1 MLIYETKLYKK
12 CVLKKQCF
20 LLIENQEKNQT
31 DKTMKT
37 TEQKLTEPPKSL
49 GRWLMESKRQTQ
61 KEMQE
66 EYRNNPVLQAIVS
79 ELKKKNGKFG
89 TL

>member
-1 MLIYETKLYKK
+1 M
-12 CVLKKQCF
+12 
-20 LLIENQEKNQT
+20 LIENQEKNQT
-31 DKTMKT
+31 GKTMKT

-66 EYRNNPVLQAIVS
+66 EARTNPKYRAII
-79 ELKKKNGKFG
+79 ERLKKSKWEIVKLLTKLSF
-89 TL
+89 

>member
-1 MLIYETKLYKK
+1 M
-12 CVLKKQCF
+12 
-20 LLIENQEKNQT
+20 
-31 DKTMKT
+31 MKT

-66 EYRNNPVLQAIVS
+66 AALTNPKYQAIIDQ
-79 ELKKKNGKFG
+79 LKKANGQ
-89 TL
+89 

>member
-1 MLIYETKLYKK
+1 MH
-12 CVLKKQCF
+12 
-20 LLIENQEKNQT
+20 IENQDQNGIVKL
-31 DKTMKT
+31 MKT

-66 EYRNNPVLQAIVS
+66 AYKNNPKIKEVF
-79 ELKKKNGKFG
+79 ERLKAETK
-89 TL
+89 